1 MIICGFIGEREVGK
15 TTLVSKYF
23 RHQEI
28 TQYNPTIAVEVSYS
42 SYVSDEGT
50 VLRVKCWDT
59 SGENKYKNMVC
70 YHLKEAQII
79 VLMFDLT
86 NSASTH
92 MFYCI
97 GFNKI
102 DEWVAR
108 LKTEKANPKVL
119 CLVGNKIDV
128 VKINKN

>member
-23 RHQEI
+23 RHQEVA
-28 TQYNPTIAVEVSYS
+28 QYNPTIAVEVSYS

-70 YHLKEAQII
+70 YHLK
-79 VLMFDLT
+79 
-86 NSASTH
+86 
-92 MFYCI
+92 
-97 GFNKI
+97 
-102 DEWVAR
+102 
-108 LKTEKANPKVL
+108 
-119 CLVGNKIDV
+119 
-128 VKINKN
+128 